1 MVLET
6 IESPQDLKQ
15 LSRKDLQRVVDEAR
29 QGFAGKNKPAWR
41 AQWTKF
47 WCS

>member
-29 QGFAGKNKPAWR
+29 QALLEKTSQHGAS
-41 AQWTKF
+41 
-47 WCS
+47 CSCS

>member
-29 QGFAGKNKPAWR
+29 QTLLEKNKPAWR

>member
-15 LSRKDLQRVVDEAR
+15 LSRKDLQRSSSS
-29 QGFAGKNKPAWR
+29 FAGKNKPAWR

>member
-29 QGFAGKNKPAWR
+29 QALLEKQASMAGTMD
-41 AQWTKF
+41 QILV
-47 WCS
+47 